1 MLIPLSEIDKCFE
14 KIQKKSINEKVT
26 VVIIVGP
33 DVDSICA
40 TLIFVVLNKKL
51 CYLEIKYNSF

>member
-1 MLIPLSEIDKCFE
+1 MIIPLSEIDKCFE
-14 KIQKKSINEKVT
+14 KIQKKSIMGSVT

-40 TLIFVVLNKKL
+40 SLIIMVIF
-51 CYLEIKYNSF
+51 F